1 MKIRREM
8 TICELHPAVP
18 LLWFAAAGAL
28 AMLYWHP
35 IMLLQTLIA
44 AIFLHKRL
52 KNSKL
57 LRILF
62 PIMGM
67 TALVNPLFSHEG
79 ATILAYFPN
88 GNPLTMESIF
98 YGIAAALMLGAAA
111 ALCFSFGE
119 VITTDKLLWLIGRI
133 LPSLAMLISM
143 TLRFVP
149 RFVGHLR
156 EAYRARVALLGP
168 PQKKVDKI
176 RMAAAVT
183 SMTVTWAMENS
194 VDTADSMK
202 CRGWGLSG
210 RTSYSNF
217 RMTGRDW
224 QALAVIGALTLY
236 ILAGIGTGALEY
248 QYYPIFEAAQ
258 VTPFG
263 ISFLLAHA
271 ILVWYP
277 LLMEVNYGNLT
288 NK

>member
-1 MKIRREM
+1 MKKRGEM
-8 TICELHPAVP
+8 IICELHPAVP
-18 LLWFAAAGAL
+18 LLWFAVIGAFT
-28 AMLYWHP
+28 MLYMHP
-35 IMLLQTLIA
+35 ILLLQALIA
-44 AIFLHKRL
+44 SICFYKRL
-52 KNSKL
+52 KRSKI

-62 PIMGM
+62 PIMAM
-67 TALVNPLFSHEG
+67 TAAINPLFSHAG
-79 ATILAYFPN
+79 ATSIAYFPN
-88 GNPLTMESIF
+88 GNPLTLESII
-98 YGIAAALMLGAAA
+98 YGIAAAIMLGAAMM
-111 ALCFSFGE
+111 LCLAFTE

-156 EAYRARVALLGP
+156 EAYRARIALLGA

-202 CRGWGLSG
+202 CRGWGLPG

-224 QALAVIGALTLY
+224 QALAVIGALALY
-236 ILAGIGTGALEY
+236 ILAGISKGCLAY
-248 QYYPIFEAAQ
+248 QYYPYFNNLDF
-258 VTPFG
+258 TPFDN
-263 ISFLLAHA
+263 SFMIAHA
-271 ILVWYP
+271 MLAWYP

>member
-1 MKIRREM
+1 VQKNREM

-18 LLWFAAAGAL
+18 LLWFAATGAL
-28 AMLYWHP
+28 AMLFWHP
-35 IMLLQTLIA
+35 IVLLQTLIA
-44 AIFLHKRL
+44 AIFLYKRL
-52 KNSKL
+52 KNSKI

-67 TALVNPLFSHEG
+67 TALVNPLFSHAG

-88 GNPLTMESIF
+88 GNPLTLESIF
-98 YGIAAALMLGAAA
+98 YGIAAAFMLGAAA
-111 ALCFSFGE
+111 ALCFSFAE
-119 VITTDKLLWLIGRI
+119 VITTDKILWLIGRI

-149 RFVGHLR
+149 RFTGHLR
-156 EAYRARVALLGP
+156 EAYRARIALLGP

-202 CRGWGLSG
+202 CRGWGLPG

-224 QALAVIGALTLY
+224 QALAVIGALVLY
-236 ILAGIGTGALEY
+236 ILAGITTGALDY
-248 QYYPIFEAAQ
+248 QYYPMLGMAKI
-258 VTPFG
+258 TPFG

-271 ILVWYP
+271 ILAWYP
-277 LLMEVNYGNLT
+277 LLMEVNYGNIT